1 MSSSSN
7 SKPKTSRR
15 KIGGAGRGREK
26 PLKPKLGDFRRRGEQ
41 ERALQPR
48 RVEGMRRRGGGLTED
63 QRMFFPARMDDI
75 FENFR
80 RDIEDIINPWSL
92 SPWGFT
98 GFPSGFGMRGI
109 RGRPDEEEMM
119 VRTPLYDMVD
129 KGDRY
134 ELEVEVPGID
144 KDKIDVKTTNDSI
157 EISGEQSEKAEEKK
171 RNYLYNERS
180 YRSFYRKIPIPEE
193 IVSSKVSAK
202 MSNGI
207 LQIELPKRTPT
218 RVEEEEEATSVPIR

>member
-7 SKPKTSRR
+7 NKPKTSRR
-15 KIGGAGRGREK
+15 KIGGTGRGEEK

-48 RVEGMRRRGGGLTED
+48 RMESMRKRRGLRED
-63 QRMFFPARMDDI
+63 QRSFFPARMDNI

-80 RDIEDIINPWSL
+80 RDIEDIMNPWSL

-144 KDKIDVKTTNDSI
+144 KDKVDVKTTNDSI

-171 RNYLYNERS
+171 RDYLYNERS
-180 YRSFYRKIPIPEE
+180 YRSFYRRIPMPEE

-207 LQIELPKRTPT
+207 LKIELPKKTPT
-218 RVEEEEEATSVPIR
+218 RVKEEEATRVQIG